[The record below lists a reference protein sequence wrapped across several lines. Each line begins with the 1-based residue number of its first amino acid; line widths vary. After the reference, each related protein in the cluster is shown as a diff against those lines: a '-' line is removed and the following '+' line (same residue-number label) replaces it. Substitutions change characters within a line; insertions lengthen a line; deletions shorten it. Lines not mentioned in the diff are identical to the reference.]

1 MEIIMR
7 DKSWRSA
14 VISETAK
21 ASSTAPIN
29 KRGPIMSI
37 MVGGGRI
44 CAKDRATVTTIMKIY
59 TLVNGK
65 LTNDTDKERYSLES
79 KIDIRALGNM
89 T

>member
-1 MEIIMR
+1 
-7 DKSWRSA
+7 
-14 VISETAK
+14 
-21 ASSTAPIN
+21 
-29 KRGPIMSI
+29 MSI
-37 MVGGGRI
+37 MEVGDRI

-65 LTNDTDKERYSLES
+65 LTNVMGRVKYLLEN

>member
-1 MEIIMR
+1 MR
-7 DKSWRSA
+7 DRSWRSA

-37 MVGGGRI
+37 MEGGGRI
-44 CAKDRATVTTIMKIY
+44 CAKDRATVTTIMR
-59 TLVNGK
+59 TSTSVNGRLINVMGK
-65 LTNDTDKERYSLES
+65 VKYSLES